1 LSFPNLSQAPPQI
14 RNRRGVPAFLH
25 SKEEEAQI
33 GQAATMHGAAEHF
46 CPDCR
51 RATEVVLDHATG
63 DTICTECALVL
74 EAHYID
80 EGSEWRNFADDGEDR
95 DPSRVGGPNDP
106 FLKDAPLL
114 TRIVNPG
121 GGPNNKSKDVAL
133 PRMRVGGGEPDPE
146 ATLVE
151 AFHGIADMAD
161 RLGLV
166 ATIRDRAKEVYK
178 RMHEAR
184 QSPRGKKRDVFYAA
198 CLYVACRNEGKPRT
212 YKELATA
219 TRAGA
224 AAKKDIGKLT
234 TAIKRVL
241 GEEDGQV
248 MDIGVVRAADYL
260 RRFCSRLGMGNQE
273 MRAAQEATRRLDD
286 GLDVRRNPES
296 IAAAIS
302 YMVVQRAGLNKTVR
316 DVAMATGVA
325 EGTIKE
331 AHKELVPHTGLLF
344 G

>member
-1 LSFPNLSQAPPQI
+1 
-14 RNRRGVPAFLH
+14 
-25 SKEEEAQI
+25 
-33 GQAATMHGAAEHF
+33 MHGAAETF

-80 EGSEWRNFADDGEDR
+80 EGSEWRNFADDGGGEDR

-106 FLKDAPLL
+106 FLKENHLS
-114 TRIVNPG
+114 TRIVVPGPFKAKG
-121 GGPNNKSKDVAL
+121 GGDAL
-133 PRMRVGGGEPDPE
+133 PRMRMVSEPDPE

-151 AFHGIADMAD
+151 AFHGIADMAE

-178 RMHEAR
+178 RMDEAK
-184 QSPRGKKRDVFYAA
+184 QCPRGKKRDVFYAA

-219 TRAGA
+219 TRAGP

-234 TAIKRVL
+234 TVIKKVL
-241 GEEDGQV
+241 GEEEGQV
-248 MDIGVVRAADYL
+248 LDIGVVRAADYL

-273 MRAAQEATRRLDD
+273 MRAAEEATRRLED

-302 YMVVQRAGLNKTVR
+302 YMVVQRAGAKRTVR

-331 AHKELVPHTGLLF
+331 AHKDLVPHADLLF